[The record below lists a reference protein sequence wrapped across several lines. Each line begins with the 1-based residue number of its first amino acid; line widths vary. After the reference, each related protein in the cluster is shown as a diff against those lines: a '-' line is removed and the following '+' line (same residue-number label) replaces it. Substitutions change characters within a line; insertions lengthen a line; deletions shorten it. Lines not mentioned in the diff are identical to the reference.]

1 MESSLAVGCKQI
13 KGLNLEDIITVVKSQ
28 CGIQKERNFRIK
40 CFSKSGNNTYFL
52 MFLFHGCRTFNKFIK
67 NSSANTGV
75 GQ

>member
-1 MESSLAVGCKQI
+1 MESSLANGCKQI

-28 CGIQKERNFRIK
+28 CGIQERNFRIK
-40 CFSKSGNNTYFL
+40 CFSKYGNNTYFL